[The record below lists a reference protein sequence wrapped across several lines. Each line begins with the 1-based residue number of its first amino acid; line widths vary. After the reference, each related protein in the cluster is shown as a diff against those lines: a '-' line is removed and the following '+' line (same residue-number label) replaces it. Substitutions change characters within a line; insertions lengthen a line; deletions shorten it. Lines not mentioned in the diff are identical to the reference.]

1 MSKSGTSSA
10 GDAAS
15 PQQDAGRTAAEDAAS
30 LAAHEIRSHLTVL
43 NGYLSMLD
51 DGSLGRLPEPARAV
65 LPPMRAKTRAIMRM
79 VEDMLEDARQ
89 QDGRLHLARR
99 QLDLRSIVQ
108 GVADEVTFDLPATHQ
123 LLVEVPEKA
132 VPVYADAKRVATIV
146 RNLLDNAIKY
156 SPEGGPVQCR
166 VEAAD
171 GEARITVR
179 DRGIGVDPGDVE
191 QLFQR
196 FERGPQDKSDVEGVG
211 LGLYISRTVARLH
224 GGDITMIGRRGEG
237 AELTVRLPMSR
248 QPPANGPQGARRS

>member
-1 MSKSGTSSA
+1 MSESDTSSG
-10 GDAAS
+10 GDSTGS
-15 PQQDAGRTAAEDAAS
+15 PQGAGRTAAQDAAS

-65 LPPMRAKTRAIMRM
+65 LTPMRAKTRAIMRM
-79 VEDMLEDARQ
+79 VEDLLEDARE

-99 QLDLRSIVQ
+99 QLDLRSVVQ
-108 GVADEVTFDLPATHQ
+108 GVADETRFDLPESHQ
-123 LLVEVPEKA
+123 LKVEVPEA
-132 VPVYADAKRVATIV
+132 PVPVYVDPRRVATIV

-156 SPEGGPVQCR
+156 SPEGGAIECR
-166 VEAAD
+166 VEAVD
-171 GEARITVR
+171 SEARITVK
-179 DRGIGVDPGDVE
+179 DHGIGVDPEGVE

-211 LGLYISRTVARLH
+211 LGLYISRNVARLH
-224 GGDITMIGRRGEG
+224 GGDISMSGRRGEG

-248 QPPANGPQGARRS
+248 RPA